1 VKKRQTPGEFEL
13 IARYFAP
20 LAAGF
25 PGALGLMDDA
35 ALIDPAPGT
44 RLVAT
49 ADALVSGVHF
59 LPEDPPD
66 LVARKLLRVNLSDLA
81 AMGAEPVAYLLTAV
95 LDDGVDA
102 DWLEAFAAGLAADQA
117 EFGIALAGGDVVR
130 TPGPLVL
137 TVTALGQVET
147 GRELRRGGARTG
159 DVVLVSGTIGDGS
172 LGLALLRGEI
182 AAPDEAVAA
191 HLIERYRLPQPRLAL
206 GRRLAGRA
214 TAAIDVSDGLVADL
228 GHICEASGLGAE
240 IEAAR
245 IPLSAA
251 ARAVVEARPALM
263 VGVLTGGD
271 DYELLV
277 AAPPAAAAELAPL
290 AAELGLALTPIG
302 HVIAGEGVRVLAADG
317 AEIRLARAGY
327 RHI

>member
-1 VKKRQTPGEFEL
+1 MKKHPTPGEFEL

-20 LAAGF
+20 LAADF

-35 ALIDPAPGT
+35 ALIDPRPGT

-49 ADALVSGVHF
+49 ADALVSGVHY
-59 LPEDPPD
+59 LADDPPD

-117 EFGIALAGGDVVR
+117 EFGIALAGGDVAR
-130 TPGPLVL
+130 TPGPTVL

-147 GRELRRGGARTG
+147 GRELRRGGARAG
-159 DVVLVSGTIGDGS
+159 DQVLVSGTIGDGT
-172 LGLALLRGEI
+172 LGLALLRGEL
-182 AAPDEAVAA
+182 AAPEEAVAA
-191 HLIERYRLPQPRLAL
+191 HLIERYRLPRPRLAL

-228 GHICEASGLGAE
+228 GHLCEASGLGAE

-245 IPLSAA
+245 IPLSEA
-251 ARAVVEARPALM
+251 ARTLVEAGPALLER
-263 VGVLTGGD
+263 VLTGGD
-271 DYELLV
+271 DYELLF
-277 AAPPAAAAELAPL
+277 AAPAAAAAELAAL
-290 AAELGLALTPIG
+290 ATELGLALTPIG
-302 HVIAGEGVRVLAADG
+302 RMVAGKGVRVRAADG
-317 AEIRLARAGY
+317 AEMRLERAGY
-327 RHI
+327 RHF

>member
-1 VKKRQTPGEFEL
+1 MKKRQTPGEFEL